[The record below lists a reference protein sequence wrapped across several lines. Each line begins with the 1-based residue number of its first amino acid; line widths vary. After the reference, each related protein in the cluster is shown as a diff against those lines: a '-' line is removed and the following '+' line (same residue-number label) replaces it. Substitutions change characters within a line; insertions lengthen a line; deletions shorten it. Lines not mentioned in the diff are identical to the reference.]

1 MKGSARRLRYLLAI
15 ATVLVVVAG
24 AYLLGHA
31 NRSADAGAASP
42 TTSTPVKL
50 SAFYLD
56 IGASESLGYQPT
68 GIPGHNGER
77 TNTGYAN
84 DLVQREALKGV
95 ALTLEQIGCPGDTIQ
110 SLLDTSK
117 SDACYQAPE
126 TQLTKAEAYLQAHS
140 TDQVLV
146 TIDLG
151 FNNVRPCMEQDPVNQ
166 TCLEQGIV
174 DIQHD
179 LPTVLK
185 DLKSSAGPGV
195 HFVGIEYA
203 DPYLGY
209 YVNPS
214 VGPADATTTL
224 VGMEQLDG
232 VLDRIYASADV
243 PVADVPGLFQTDDN
257 APVNV
262 PNVGTIPTN
271 VAQACELTWFCYTT
285 PFGPDDHP
293 NNAGYSLIAEAIEAV
308 LPHSWS

>member
-1 MKGSARRLRYLLAI
+1 MMKGSARRLRYLLAI

-166 TCLEQGIV
+166 TCLEQAYSIAYTRA
-174 DIQHD
+174 
-179 LPTVLK
+179 PT
-185 DLKSSAGPGV
+185 
-195 HFVGIEYA
+195 
-203 DPYLGY
+203 YLSLTSRGCFR
-209 YVNPS
+209 P
-214 VGPADATTTL
+214 TTTL
-224 VGMEQLDG
+224 LSTSPTWEPSRPTLHRHVSSRGSATRLRLGPMITPTTRATRSSPKPSRRCCHTRGPERRLRG
-232 VLDRIYASADV
+232 APAFHLGPASI
-243 PVADVPGLFQTDDN
+243 PSVASSVF
-257 APVNV
+257 
-262 PNVGTIPTN
+262 
-271 VAQACELTWFCYTT
+271 
-285 PFGPDDHP
+285 
-293 NNAGYSLIAEAIEAV
+293 S
-308 LPHSWS
+308 